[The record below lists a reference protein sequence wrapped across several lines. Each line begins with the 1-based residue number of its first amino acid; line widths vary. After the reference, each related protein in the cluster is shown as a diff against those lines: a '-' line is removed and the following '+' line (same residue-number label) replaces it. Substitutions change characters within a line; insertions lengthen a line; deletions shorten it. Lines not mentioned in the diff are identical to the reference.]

1 MGRPLPK
8 TFQSSTI
15 VPNKSTMVEDD
26 DGDDDDYTHDRTHS
40 GGSYGDRA
48 KLEAQEAEITELKER
63 LEDLEAKLS
72 GEGGSS
78 DQWASLREELE
89 QKVLDAQALNDKL
102 QSEIDQLR
110 QGSSGRS
117 VEELEE
123 HNRDLQAQ
131 IARHHAEKAGDAAK
145 EGYGERMELL
155 EDEIAKQ
162 DTMMNEV
169 RSEATNYLKEM
180 RELSRQHD
188 KAIEQEERL
197 VTRVKQLEKDN
208 SEWRQRY
215 AKIKAQNKSLRASTL
230 GLGLSTEMDHNSI
243 LRQEGIISEGG
254 LIRDTDVTRYQ
265 LAVESLLHVARGN
278 STSEMLASVKNVVV
292 SVSSLTATVGTDGYP
307 TPSPSPLGPNDGSQL
322 PAPSVAKIK
331 ARVTGTA
338 NSLITATKQHAAAHG
353 LSPVVLL
360 DAAASNLTA
369 AVVQLIKAVR
379 IRPSSRSELHDVEA
393 VDEIQSLYDT
403 HTSVP
408 QFPTHNHNLNNLHLE
423 PATTITTTHDDE
435 PTSPDH
441 FNAYSPDAVDA
452 SPEPTLF
459 QLQPKAYQRPPSSS
473 PRINSSRRSSSRP
486 PPPPEKDV
494 PSPALSHAPSSA
506 VTTPNPA
513 KKVNGGWFA
522 WGKRGESPDS
532 SAAGSVDGYD
542 DHAEVHA
549 VATAST
555 ATMGSASAVNVGSPA
570 SAAAGLPTLS
580 AMQYKPY
587 SPAGTRA

>member
-1 MGRPLPK
+1 
-8 TFQSSTI
+8 
-15 VPNKSTMVEDD
+15 MVEDD
-26 DGDDDDYTHDRTHS
+26 DGDDDDYTHDRAHS
-40 GGSYGDRA
+40 EGSYGDRA
-48 KLEAQEAEITELKER
+48 KMEAQEAEITELKER
-63 LEDLEAKLS
+63 IEDLEGKLS
-72 GEGGSS
+72 GQGEGGSS
-78 DQWASLREELE
+78 DQWTSLREELE

-117 VEELEE
+117 VQELEE
-123 HNRDLQAQ
+123 HNRDLQTQ
-131 IARHHAEKAGDAAK
+131 LQAEKSGGAAK
-145 EGYGERMELL
+145 AGYGERMELL
-155 EDEIAKQ
+155 EDELAKQ
-162 DTMMNEV
+162 ETMMNEV

-215 AKIKAQNKSLRASTL
+215 AKVKAQNKSLRASTM
-230 GLGLSTEMDHNSI
+230 GLGLSTEMDHNSL

-265 LAVESLLHVARGN
+265 LAVESLLHVARGS

-379 IRPSSRSELHDVEA
+379 IRPSSNSELHDIEA
-393 VDEIQSLYDT
+393 VDEIQSLYGDDDNNDEDDIDDT

-408 QFPTHNHNLNNLHLE
+408 PFPTHNHNN
-423 PATTITTTHDDE
+423 PAPSTTITASHDDH

-441 FNAYSPDAVDA
+441 FTAYSPSAPSA
-452 SPEPTLF
+452 ATSPSDPALF

-473 PRINSSRRSSSRP
+473 PRLSRRSSSRP

-542 DHAEVHA
+542 DHTAEVHA
-549 VATAST
+549 VATA
-555 ATMGSASAVNVGSPA
+555 ATGSASAVNVGS
-570 SAAAGLPTLS
+570 AGAGTGLQTLS
-580 AMQYKPY
+580 AMQYKAY
-587 SPAGTRA
+587 NPAAASSRA